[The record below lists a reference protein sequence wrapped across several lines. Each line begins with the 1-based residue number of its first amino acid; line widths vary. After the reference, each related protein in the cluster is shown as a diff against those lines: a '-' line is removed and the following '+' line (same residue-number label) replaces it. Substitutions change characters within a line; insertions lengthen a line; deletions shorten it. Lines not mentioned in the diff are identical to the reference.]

1 MQAIAGLRGSMCK
14 QSIPLVGIADL
25 RSLVMR
31 DNNTHFFCSVVTGP
45 GRRGW
50 APPAAGGGKQSA
62 ALSLEPVKGGTMI
75 TYGDRTFCMRQGC
88 TKKSCKSNLSN
99 VDWSFGLPVS
109 VADFWGKSDK
119 CPKKEPAMMAFQ
131 EAEKSDT
138 DT

>member
-1 MQAIAGLRGSMCK
+1 MTK
-14 QSIPLVGIADL
+14 PLPLLPSGEGAEE
-25 RSLVMR
+25 
-31 DNNTHFFCSVVTGP
+31 
-45 GRRGW
+45 
-50 APPAAGGGKQSA
+50 GGGRLRRREGASDSA

-88 TKKSCKSNLSN
+88 TKKSWKRYLSN

-119 CPKKEPAMMAFQ
+119 CPKKEQAMMAFQ